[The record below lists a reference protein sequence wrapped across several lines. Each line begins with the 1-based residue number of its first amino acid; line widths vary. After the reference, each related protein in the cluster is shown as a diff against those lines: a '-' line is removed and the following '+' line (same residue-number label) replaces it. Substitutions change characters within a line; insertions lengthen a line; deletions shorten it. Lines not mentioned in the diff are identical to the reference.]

1 MAMQLIPVTD
11 EQRIRLVAEIADR
24 VWHEHYARILEKP
37 QIDYMVE
44 KFQSADSIAQQ
55 IREQGYRYY
64 LMQDGGGFAGY
75 TAVQVGDGRLF
86 LSKLYIDAAC
96 RGRGYARQ
104 TLCFLEERCREN
116 GLETIWLT
124 VNRHNA
130 GSIAA
135 YEKMGFV
142 KIREQAADIGGG
154 FVMDDFIME
163 KSVK

>member
-1 MAMQLIPVTD
+1 
-11 EQRIRLVAEIADR
+11 
-24 VWHEHYARILEKP
+24 
-37 QIDYMVE
+37 MVE

-64 LMQDGGGFAGY
+64 LMQDGDGFAGY

>member
-1 MAMQLIPVTD
+1 MQLIPVTD

-24 VWHEHYARILEKP
+24 VWHEHYAGILEKP

-64 LMQDGGGFAGY
+64 LMQDGDGFAGY

-96 RGRGYARQ
+96 RGRATPGR
-104 TLCFLEERCREN
+104 RCVSWRS
-116 GLETIWLT
+116 
-124 VNRHNA
+124 V
-130 GSIAA
+130 AA
-135 YEKMGFV
+135 KTDWRRSG
-142 KIREQAADIGGG
+142 
-154 FVMDDFIME
+154 
-163 KSVK
+163 

>member
-11 EQRIRLVAEIADR
+11 ESRIRLVAEIADR
-24 VWHEHYARILEKP
+24 VWHQHYAGILEKP

-44 KFQSADSIAQQ
+44 KFQSAGAVAQQ

-64 LMQDGGGFAGY
+64 LMQDGDDFAGY
-75 TAVQVGDGRLF
+75 VAVQVGDGRLF
-86 LSKLYIDAAC
+86 LSKLYIEADY

-104 TLCFLEERCREN
+104 TLDFLEERCRDN
-116 GLETIWLT
+116 GLEAIWLT

-135 YEKMGFV
+135 YKKMGFV
-142 KIREQAADIGGG
+142 KTCEQAADIGGG

-163 KSVK
+163 KPVK

>member
-1 MAMQLIPVTD
+1 MQLIPVTD

-24 VWHEHYARILEKP
+24 VWHEHYTGILEKP

-44 KFQSADSIAQQ
+44 KFQS
-55 IREQGYRYY
+55 
-64 LMQDGGGFAGY
+64 
-75 TAVQVGDGRLF
+75 GRLF